1 MCKLEPDIQM
11 QHNGYIYEYI
21 AMYVNDFVIASS
33 GPKSLMDTLQNK
45 YKVKLKVMGPISY
58 HLVCDFFCDNSCILC
73 SVLHKYIDN
82 MVQTYMTIFGI
93 NPKLHKYLRAP
104 LEQGDNP
111 ELDSFKWGISL
122 V

>member
-1 MCKLEPDIQM
+1 MEPDICIW
-11 QHNGYIYEYI
+11 HDGYIYEYI
-21 AMYVNDFVIASS
+21 SVYVDDFAIASRD
-33 GPKSLMDTLQNK
+33 PKILINTLAKK
-45 YKVKLKVMGPISY
+45 YKVKFKVMGPISY

-93 NPKLHKYLRAP
+93 NPKLHQYLRAP